1 LFTARTVSS
10 IAAVPAADWD
20 ALNQRGVPF
29 LCHAFLA
36 AAESSRS
43 VCPQTGW
50 QPQHLLLEDA
60 AGLAGAMPLY
70 LKAHSWGEFVFDF
83 VWAEAYSRH
92 GLDYYP
98 KLLSC
103 TPFTPATG
111 PRVLVAPGRDPATV
125 RTAAAEALK
134 ALARAQEISS
144 VHVQFLDAAEAPAFE
159 AAGFL
164 HRVACQFLWEDRG
177 FADYDGFLATF
188 TADKRKKAKRERRR
202 VQEAGITFSTYAG
215 AELDEAGWDTVY
227 EFYADT
233 FRRRGNEP
241 YLNRAFFTEIVRTL
255 PGQPIVKLA
264 RLEGAPVAVAVF
276 FTGADT
282 LYGRYWGAAEA
293 LHSLHFEACYHQGV
307 ELALERGL
315 RRFEPGT
322 QGEHK
327 VARGFSPT
335 LTHSVHW
342 LADERFHEAVGRY
355 VAAETRQVQ
364 QYASVIGEHVPF
376 KAEPIPVD
384 VAMPGER
391 LDNVDGRSR
400 SNGPDRPP

>member
-1 LFTARTVSS
+1 MFTARTVSS

-20 ALNQRGVPF
+20 ALDLRGVPF
-29 LCHAFLA
+29 LQHAFLA
-36 AAESSRS
+36 AAENSRS

-50 QPQHLLLEDA
+50 QPHHLLLEDA

-83 VWAEAYSRH
+83 AWAEAYSRH

-98 KLLSC
+98 RLLSC
-103 TPFTPATG
+103 SPFTPATG

-125 RTAAAEALK
+125 CTAAAEALK
-134 ALARAQEISS
+134 ALARAQSISS
-144 VHVQFLDAAEAPAFE
+144 VHVQFLDAAEVPAFE

-177 FADYDGFLATF
+177 FGDYDGFLATF

-215 AELDEAGWDTVY
+215 AELDEAGWDAVY
-227 EFYADT
+227 AFYADT

-241 YLNRAFFTEIVRTL
+241 YLNRAFFAEIIRTL

-264 RLEGAPVAVAVF
+264 RLEGVPVAVAVF

-282 LYGRYWGAAEA
+282 LYGRYWGSAEA

-315 RRFEPGT
+315 KRFEPGT

-327 VARGFSPT
+327 VARGFAPT

-364 QYASVIGEHVPF
+364 QYAAVIGEHVPF
-376 KAEPIPVD
+376 KAEP
-384 VAMPGER
+384 VALELPEAAALGAPSASHVR
-391 LDNVDGRSR
+391 DAK
-400 SNGPDRPP
+400 P